1 MIKGTVGDDFRGDI
15 AIDDLSFLNCEPYE
29 GNPHAIKKNI
39 LEFSQSS
46 HDLCVFWN
54 ISGDLPT
61 VNHTI
66 PAVTPPA
73 PTSQPHNCPEGQF
86 VCKAQGECVSGN
98 KVCDFRPDCS
108 DGSDEFG
115 CGKTFREFLSEFPH
129 CSFSSP
135 PPQL

>member
-1 MIKGTVGDDFRGDI
+1 M
-15 AIDDLSFLNCEPYE
+15 
-29 GNPHAIKKNI
+29 
-39 LEFSQSS
+39 
-46 HDLCVFWN
+46 
-54 ISGDLPT
+54 
-61 VNHTI
+61 NHTI

-86 VCKAQGECVSGN
+86 VCKAQGECVSGD

-129 CSFSSP
+129 CFFSSP
-135 PPQL
+135 PHFDFPSLLLQSGNGAVLKVVKLVVGPSWSPL